1 MRDQKRHTIANQVL
15 RFRRWSRKRYAA
27 FVSVTNCVSI
37 GQLSNNVADRL
48 RKKSGIKSGINCVE
62 GVCERIPGHAIPFDP
77 EKDLEGKQPLLDLSL
92 MSVSLTLEPVS
103 PIGILFILFM
113 SKEAIHP
120 VDRMDRL
127 SFYV

>member
-1 MRDQKRHTIANQVL
+1 MREQKRHTIANQVL

-48 RKKSGIKSGINCVE
+48 RKKSGINCVE

-120 VDRMDRL
+120 MDRMGRL

>member
-48 RKKSGIKSGINCVE
+48 RKKSGINCVE

-113 SKEAIHP
+113 SKAAIHP

>member
-48 RKKSGIKSGINCVE
+48 RKKSGVNCVE
-62 GVCERIPGHAIPFDP
+62 GVCERIPGYAIPFDP
-77 EKDLEGKQPLLDLSL
+77 EEDLEGKQPLLDLSL

-113 SKEAIHP
+113 S
-120 VDRMDRL
+120 V
-127 SFYV
+127 

>member
-48 RKKSGIKSGINCVE
+48 RKKSGINCVE

-120 VDRMDRL
+120 MDRMGRL

>member
-1 MRDQKRHTIANQVL
+1 M
-15 RFRRWSRKRYAA
+15 
-27 FVSVTNCVSI
+27 
-37 GQLSNNVADRL
+37 
-48 RKKSGIKSGINCVE
+48 E

-77 EKDLEGKQPLLDLSL
+77 EKDLEGKQPLLPDLSIL
-92 MSVSLTLEPVS
+92 SVGLTLEPVS

-120 VDRMDRL
+120 MDRMGRL

>member
-1 MRDQKRHTIANQVL
+1 M
-15 RFRRWSRKRYAA
+15 
-27 FVSVTNCVSI
+27 
-37 GQLSNNVADRL
+37 
-48 RKKSGIKSGINCVE
+48 E

-120 VDRMDRL
+120 MDRMGRL

>member
-1 MRDQKRHTIANQVL
+1 MREQKRHTIANQVL

-48 RKKSGIKSGINCVE
+48 RKKSGVNCAE
-62 GVCERIPGHAIPFDP
+62 GNRGRIPGHAVPFGS
-77 EKDLEGKQPLLDLSL
+77 EEYLEGKQPLLPDLSIL
-92 MSVSLTLEPVS
+92 SVGLTLEPVS

-120 VDRMDRL
+120 MDRMGRL

>member
-1 MRDQKRHTIANQVL
+1 MREQKRHTIANQVL

-27 FVSVTNCVSI
+27 FVSVTSCVSI

-48 RKKSGIKSGINCVE
+48 RKKSGVNCVE

-77 EKDLEGKQPLLDLSL
+77 EEDLEGKQPLLDLSL

-120 VDRMDRL
+120 MDRMGRL